1 MHNFGFNPTQFRVQP
16 MYPGLKRIL
25 DAVRKEEKRKKVEI
39 VKMASRKASKKMQN
53 GVVPE
58 QYNFVNGA
66 EKDLVDL
73 MSV

>member
-39 VKMASRKASKKMQN
+39 VKMASRKASKKM
-53 GVVPE
+53 
-58 QYNFVNGA
+58 
-66 EKDLVDL
+66 
-73 MSV
+73 